1 MRASEHLRDLSGEDW
16 VAATRHAFTDALAD
30 GTLDARKMQGYLQQ
44 DYLFIDEFVRL
55 LASAIAHAPSLADSV
70 PAAQFLALITG
81 PENTY
86 FLRSFEAL
94 DCSPE
99 ATPQPETLA
108 FQRFMCDA
116 RQSQKYERMLAVLC
130 VAEWVYL
137 EWATPFAERADD
149 LPFWLE
155 EWIRLH
161 CGDGFEGAVT
171 YLRGQLDQAW
181 EGLDEGTRDEV
192 EAVFC
197 EAVRLERGFFDAAWA
212 GFPVAGDTFT

>member
-16 VAATRHAFTDALAD
+16 IAATRHAFTDTLAT
-30 GTLDARKMQGYLQQ
+30 GTLDTRKMQGYLQQ

-70 PAAQFLALITG
+70 PAAQFLAMITR

-94 DCSPE
+94 DCCPK

-108 FQRFMCDA
+108 FQRFTCDA
-116 RQSQKYERMLAVLC
+116 RQSQKSVRMLAIFC

-149 LPFWLE
+149 LPF
-155 EWIRLH
+155 
-161 CGDGFEGAVT
+161 
-171 YLRGQLDQAW
+171 
-181 EGLDEGTRDEV
+181 
-192 EAVFC
+192 
-197 EAVRLERGFFDAAWA
+197 
-212 GFPVAGDTFT
+212 

>member
-1 MRASEHLRDLSGEDW
+1 MPR
-16 VAATRHAFTDALAD
+16 
-30 GTLDARKMQGYLQQ
+30 YLQQ
-44 DYLFIDEFVRL
+44 DFQFIDEFVRL
-55 LASAIAHAPSLADSV
+55 LASTIAHAPSLADSV
-70 PAAQFLALITG
+70 PAAQFLAMITR

-94 DCSPE
+94 DCCPK

-108 FQRFMCDA
+108 FQRFTCDA
-116 RQSQKYERMLAVLC
+116 RQSQKSVRMLAIFC

-149 LPFWLE
+149 RPFWLGE
-155 EWIRLH
+155 TIRLH
-161 CGDGFEGAVT
+161 CGDGFEWVVT
-171 YLRGQLDQAW
+171 YLRGQLDQVW